1 MTSTPGIMREART
14 AVDDVQDRADS
25 VAASPTDATGVVAET
40 SDHIV
45 RHSHSYASDK
55 ARILSRLRR
64 IEGQVRGIERMV
76 EDDQYCVDVLTQVSS
91 VIAALRA
98 TGLVVLEDHIRG
110 CVANAG
116 QDDRDAVFDEL
127 NGAIARFVRSV
138 S

>member
-1 MTSTPGIMREART
+1 MTTTPGIAHDEWT
-14 AVDDVQDRADS
+14 E
-25 VAASPTDATGVVAET
+25 VAEAAVPAT
-40 SDHIV
+40 NEIGAMTGGTGNAV
-45 RHSHSYASDK
+45 RHSQSYASDK

-76 EDDQYCVDVLTQVSS
+76 ENDQYCVDVLTQVSS

-116 QDDRDAVFDEL
+116 QDDREAVFDEL
-127 NGAIARFVRSV
+127 NSAIARFVRSV